1 MQIKNTLMSLPGKPG
16 LKSRLAGIS
25 LVALLCLWTNPQA
38 NPDPASISIATESWD
53 LYTNTDGTGL
63 FLDITRAIY
72 QPRGIQVEIEF
83 VPYKR
88 ALHLLENRKADA
100 MYGTYSTEK
109 EGKPYLYTPRMPI
122 DKERTVA
129 IFSGARNGSWSG
141 QASLKNA
148 QLAWV
153 RGYDYHEN
161 LEVTVDDF
169 FEVVDSEQGLNMLQA
184 GRFDY
189 FLDHSGALQ
198 DTISRVGFD
207 TSAYRIETV
216 IEENVY
222 MAFANTDKG
231 RQLADI
237 YDSGLAQLRES
248 GELRKIFARYEL
260 EYPYAAE

>member
-1 MQIKNTLMSLPGKPG
+1 MRLPWKIN
-16 LKSRLAGIS
+16 LKLRLAGLS
-25 LVALLCLWTNPQA
+25 LIALLCLWTNPQA
-38 NPDPASISIATESWD
+38 SSNPASIHIATESWD
-53 LYTNTDGTGL
+53 LYSNTDGTGL

-72 QPRGIQVEIEF
+72 EPRGIRIEVDF

-88 ALHLLENRKADA
+88 ALRLLEQQKADA

-109 EGKPYLYTPRMPI
+109 EGKPFLYTPRMPI

-129 IFSGARNGSWSG
+129 IFDQARIGSWSG
-141 QASLKNA
+141 QASLNNA

-161 LEVTVDDF
+161 LEVKIDEF
-169 FEVVDSEQGLNMLQA
+169 AEVVDSEQGLNMLQA

-189 FLDHSGALQ
+189 FLDQSGALQ
-198 DTISRVGFD
+198 DTISRINFD
-207 TSAYRIETV
+207 TGGYRIETV

-231 RQLADI
+231 RQLAEI
-237 YDSGLAQLRES
+237 YDAGLAQLIES
-248 GELRKIFARYEL
+248 GELRGIFERYEL
-260 EYPYAAE
+260 EYPFQGE

>member
-1 MQIKNTLMSLPGKPG
+1 MKLPGKINSK
-16 LKSRLAGIS
+16 LRLAGLP
-25 LVALLCLWTNPQA
+25 LVALICLWA
-38 NPDPASISIATESWD
+38 NTHASSFPSSIDIATESWD

-72 QPRGIQVEIEF
+72 EPRGIQVEVEF

-88 ALHLLENRKADA
+88 ALHLLEQQKADA

-109 EGKPYLYTPRMPI
+109 EGKPYLSTPRMPI

-129 IFSGARNGSWSG
+129 MFDQARNGGWSG

-153 RGYDYHEN
+153 RGYDYHES
-161 LEVTVDDF
+161 LEVKVDDF
-169 FEVVDSEQGLNMLQA
+169 EEVVDSEQGLNMLRA

-207 TSAYRIETV
+207 TSGYRIETV

-231 RQLADI
+231 RQLSEI
-237 YDSGLAQLRES
+237 YDAGLAQLIES
-248 GELRKIFARYEL
+248 GELRRIFARYEL
-260 EYPYAAE
+260 VYPFASD